1 MLLEVLKE
9 LYEVLEVKPDS
20 MEQRSCISLMGS
32 TIRHAKRS
40 CIGAG

>member
-40 CIGAG
+40 RIGAG